1 MSDATQLF
9 KNSHEAL
16 TFAFNYS
23 SQQYA
28 LSPMSKLMTAGAI
41 GSGKGLVSQDGAGQT
56 GFIMAEVG
64 RLEPLHRACITA
76 RYSTRFSDCPCC
88 GNSNNL
94 TQEYKEAIVV
104 LREWSASLFSGLSLR
119 NARELVVRAYYERG
133 IKVQEI
139 SDQVKIPKRTLYDNK
154 AKIWEGLNKLDH
166 AALIAIDDRLQKLIA
181 PNAKSDPRKAT
192 KSE

>member
-1 MSDATQLF
+1 MTDSTQLF

-41 GSGKGLVSQDGAGQT
+41 GSGKGLVSQDGAGQA

-76 RYSTRFSDCPCC
+76 RYSARFSDCPCC
-88 GNSNNL
+88 GHANNM
-94 TQEYKEAIVV
+94 TQEYKEAIVA
-104 LREWSASLFSGLSLR
+104 LREWSTSLFAGLSLR
-119 NARELVVRAYYERG
+119 NARELVVRAYFERDL
-133 IKVQEI
+133 KVQAI
-139 SDQVKIPKRTLYDNK
+139 ADRVKIPKRTLYDNK
-154 AKIWEGLNKLDH
+154 AKIWAGLNKLDH
-166 AALIAIDDRLQKLIA
+166 AALVAIDVRLQKFVA
-181 PNAKSDPRKAT
+181 PKAKID
-192 KSE
+192 SEKRVA